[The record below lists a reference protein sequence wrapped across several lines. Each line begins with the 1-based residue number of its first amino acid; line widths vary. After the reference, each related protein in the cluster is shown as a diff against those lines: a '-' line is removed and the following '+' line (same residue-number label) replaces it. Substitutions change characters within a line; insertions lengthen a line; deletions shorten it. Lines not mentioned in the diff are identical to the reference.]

1 MHIFAENKN
10 IYPQIMQNNTKIR
23 QQAILDIIQ
32 SGPVSNQEE
41 LAQRLK
47 QAGIETTQATLSR
60 DLRALKISKV
70 PGEGYVTTA
79 PRRQSV
85 ATDLS
90 SGILRIQFSG
100 QLGVVKTLPGLA
112 NAVASL
118 IDHQAV
124 FPVIGTIAGD
134 DTILLIGRVDAS
146 QADILDALTPLFPEI
161 KTRVVI

>member
-1 MHIFAENKN
+1 
-10 IYPQIMQNNTKIR
+10 MQNNTKIR

-47 QAGIETTQATLSR
+47 EAGIETTQATLSR

-70 PGEGYVTTA
+70 PGEGYVTAT
-79 PRRQSV
+79 PRHQSV

-100 QLGVVKTLPGLA
+100 QLCVVKTLPGLA

-118 IDHQAV
+118 IDHQTV

-134 DTILLIGRVDAS
+134 DTILLILREGAAPDAV
-146 QADILDALTPLFPEI
+146 LNALTPLFPEI
-161 KTRVVI
+161 KNRLVI

>member
-134 DTILLIGRVDAS
+134 DTILLILREGSAPNAV
-146 QADILDALTPLFPEI
+146 LLALSPLFPEI
-161 KTRVVI
+161 KNRLVI

>member
-79 PRRQSV
+79 PHRQSV

-134 DTILLIGRVDAS
+134 DTILLILREGSAPHAV
-146 QADILDALTPLFPEI
+146 LLALSPLFPEI
-161 KTRVVI
+161 KNRLVL